1 MKLLRFFENGVRI
14 YFSSQYYK
22 VFRNFNIFLFYFR
35 NSDVEKMQE
44 EMRLLCKHKL
54 QATYS
59 DYSHDKLSRDKAV
72 FKLMHKS
79 IAQLTENYPN
89 LEYSVM
95 NESFTKLCRNLI
107 ADSIIDRGIRV
118 DGRKKDDLRNIGCQ
132 VKIFLCFYTFKSK
145 LFRAIFGFFLS
156 SCSCSLKKKGKCK
169 KIK

>member
-1 MKLLRFFENGVRI
+1 MWAEFWPEKQLKGHIENRAGSEAEYIVKSLLPNFQEFSYFF
-14 YFSSQYYK
+14 
-22 VFRNFNIFLFYFR
+22 FNFR
-35 NSDVEKMQE
+35 NSDVEKMRE
-44 EMRLLCKHKL
+44 EMRLLCKQKL

-89 LEYSVM
+89 LEYSVI
-95 NESFTKLCRNLI
+95 NESFTKLCRTLI

-132 VKIFLCFYTFKSK
+132 VKNFLCF
-145 LFRAIFGFFLS
+145 
-156 SCSCSLKKKGKCK
+156 
-169 KIK
+169 

>member
-1 MKLLRFFENGVRI
+1 MEFFNRGAKRKTYKVYFFEMKLLRSFENVKSLLPSFQEFS
-14 YFSSQYYK
+14 YFFFN
-22 VFRNFNIFLFYFR
+22 FRNP
-35 NSDVEKMQE
+35 DVEKMRE
-44 EMRLLCKHKL
+44 EMRLLCKQKL

-89 LEYSVM
+89 LEYSVI
-95 NESFTKLCRNLI
+95 NESFTKLCRTLI

-132 VKIFLCFYTFKSK
+132 VKKFLCF
-145 LFRAIFGFFLS
+145 
-156 SCSCSLKKKGKCK
+156 
-169 KIK
+169 

>member
-1 MKLLRFFENGVRI
+1 MLNR
-14 YFSSQYYK
+14 YYQ
-22 VFRNFNIFLFYFR
+22 VFRNFHIFFNFR
-35 NSDVEKMQE
+35 NPDVEKMRE
-44 EMRLLCKHKL
+44 EMRLLCKQKL

-89 LEYSVM
+89 LEYSVI
-95 NESFTKLCRNLI
+95 NESFTKLCRTLI

-132 VKIFLCFYTFKSK
+132 VNNLLCF
-145 LFRAIFGFFLS
+145 
-156 SCSCSLKKKGKCK
+156 
-169 KIK
+169 

>member
-1 MKLLRFFENGVRI
+1 MLNR
-14 YFSSQYYK
+14 YYQ
-22 VFRNFNIFLFYFR
+22 VFRNFHIFFFNFR
-35 NSDVEKMQE
+35 NPDVEKMRE
-44 EMRLLCKHKL
+44 EMRLLCKQKL

-89 LEYSVM
+89 LEYSVI
-95 NESFTKLCRNLI
+95 NESFTKLCRTLI

-132 VKIFLCFYTFKSK
+132 VKNFLCF
-145 LFRAIFGFFLS
+145 
-156 SCSCSLKKKGKCK
+156 
-169 KIK
+169 